1 MNRERTCAKFVA
13 RHDIFSV
20 NKPEEEGGEEGG
32 GGGGEAEA
40 EEEETH
46 VPFYQRTVGLSRV
59 ALFKYSWLV
68 GALSPI
74 NHRCEQ
80 REEDEEKKKKEKKRK
95 RKRSTHSH
103 LQ

>member
-20 NKPEEEGGEEGG
+20 NKPEEEGGEEGGGGG

-59 ALFKYSWLV
+59 ALFKYSW
-68 GALSPI
+68 
-74 NHRCEQ
+74 
-80 REEDEEKKKKEKKRK
+80 
-95 RKRSTHSH
+95 
-103 LQ
+103 